1 RLLKP
6 TPVWTLLLRA
16 AVVAFFANMLSG
28 PVPVSL
34 AADEPQPDPAGIA
47 TGDKSNAIDAAGNPF
62 VVPEPTDKT
71 DPDYAQKKK
80 ALDEYQEQAAKE
92 PLAVK
97 LAAAAGHVRIA
108 TNFGCT

>member
-47 TGDKSNAIDAAGNPF
+47 TGDKTNAVDAAGNPF
-62 VVPEPTDKT
+62 VVLEPTDPS

-80 ALDEYQEQAAKE
+80 AFDEYQEQAAKE
-92 PLAVK
+92 PLAGK
-97 LAAAAGHVRIA
+97 LGDTPGEAPVGA
-108 TNFGCT
+108 